1 MIYHCKNFRRGYI
14 PCELCVINK
23 TYAELQK
30 VECQSCFSPLVD
42 EVKPA

>member
-1 MIYHCKNFRRGYI
+1 MIYQCKNFRKGYI

-30 VECQSCFSPLVD
+30 VECQSCF
-42 EVKPA
+42 KPETNSFKPV